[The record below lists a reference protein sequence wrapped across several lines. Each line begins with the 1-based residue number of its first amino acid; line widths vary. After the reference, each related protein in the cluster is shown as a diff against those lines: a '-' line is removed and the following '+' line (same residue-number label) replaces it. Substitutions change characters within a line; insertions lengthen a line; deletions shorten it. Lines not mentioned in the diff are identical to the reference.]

1 MKKIMQC
8 SVQPRN
14 QIFVKGYGCLSFAK
28 NMDKNIGKSISKNVS
43 GKYSQKLLDHAEQSA
58 TVHLKV
64 IEEATGNLIGNKI
77 ADRITK
83 VSRSSQQNNSEAMIN
98 THDKETPKERHI
110 SPKETQKIIDDLRL
124 I

>member
-8 SVQPRN
+8 SFQPRN
-14 QIFVKGYGCLSFAK
+14 QIFVKGYRCLSFAK
-28 NMDKNIGKSISKNVS
+28 NTDKNNGKSISKNVS

-64 IEEATGNLIGNKI
+64 LEEATGGLIGNKI
-77 ADRITK
+77 SDRITK

-98 THDKETPKERHI
+98 THDKETPKERHT
-110 SPKETQKIIDDLRL
+110 SPKETQKIIDDRRL